1 MNSLGATPRVKYIY
15 EDLKDGL
22 AIIQVCLLLELNLI
36 SNFGRDSVVST
47 LLLLSNFV

>member
-22 AIIQVCLLLELNLI
+22 AIIQVCFSTHLI
-36 SNFGRDSVVST
+36 LDSHHI
-47 LLLLSNFV
+47 

>member
-22 AIIQVCLLLELNLI
+22 AMIQV
-36 SNFGRDSVVST
+36 SPTV
-47 LLLLSNFV
+47 

>member
-22 AIIQVCLLLELNLI
+22 AMIQV
-36 SNFGRDSVVST
+36 RDDTGVCV
-47 LLLLSNFV
+47 FV

>member
-22 AIIQVCLLLELNLI
+22 AIIQVYFFYPSILN
-36 SNFGRDSVVST
+36 VHQM
-47 LLLLSNFV
+47 